1 MENKASRELLE
12 GSIVRNLLKMSIPTM
27 VGFLFQSAYDIVDM
41 IWIGKISPEA
51 IAGVTIFIV
60 IFWIVD
66 VLNSIIGS
74 SSVSII
80 SQSYGA
86 GNKEKTS
93 IAIEQTITFKALVAI
108 IAAVVVSIILKP
120 LLLQFTSDEVVLKS
134 ALDYGYIR
142 IFFLPIMFSSF
153 TVNTAF
159 RCIGDSRKPMI
170 IMVIAAI
177 SNIILDPVFM
187 FDKVP
192 FIGISGFGL
201 GVFGAGLATVIST
214 AIAFFIAFFMILR
227 EKEKIEIKPR
237 RLLTFDKEIDKK
249 LITIGLPNGI
259 EMLARNLSSL
269 ITLKFVSV
277 YGTATVASFG
287 IGSKLF
293 NFGFM
298 PIIGLSMGASAI
310 IGQCLGAEDIKRA
323 KKTAYITA
331 VLGGIIS
338 LFIVLISI
346 IYPREITSVFTSD
359 AEVIELS
366 VPMLRILYIGLVGL
380 SVGIGFGTVFQG
392 SGHNIPFLIS
402 SFVSRWLVH
411 IPILYLCVF
420 TFKLP
425 VIYVWITYVVSDF
438 AEAVVLIVE
447 HIKGHWEYK
456 RVY

>member
-1 MENKASRELLE
+1 MENKSSRELLN
-12 GSIVRNLLKMSIPTM
+12 GSIVKNLLKMSVPTM
-27 VGFLFQSAYDIVDM
+27 IGFLFQSAYDIVDM
-41 IWIGKISPEA
+41 IWIGRISSEA
-51 IAGVTIFIV
+51 IAGVTIFIT

-66 VLNSIIGS
+66 VLNSIIGN

-86 GNKEKTS
+86 GDKEKTS

-108 IAAVVVSIILKP
+108 IAAIAVSIILKP
-120 LLLQFTSDEVVLKS
+120 LLLQFTTDKEVLKS

-153 TVNTAF
+153 TINTAF

-177 SNIILDPVFM
+177 SNIVLDPILM
-187 FDKVP
+187 FDEVP
-192 FIGISGFGL
+192 FFGLKGFGM

-214 AIAFFIAFFMILR
+214 AIAFFIAFFMILM
-227 EKEKIEIKPR
+227 EKDRIHISLK
-237 RLLTFDKEIDKK
+237 RLLVFDKEIDKK

-259 EMLARNLSSL
+259 
-269 ITLKFVSV
+269 
-277 YGTATVASFG
+277 GTATVASFG

-310 IGQCLGAEDIKRA
+310 IGQCLGAENISRA
-323 KKTAYITA
+323 KKTAYFTA
-331 VLGGIIS
+331 LIGGIIS
-338 LFIVLISI
+338 IFVVLISVI
-346 IYPREITSVFTSD
+346 FPREITSIFTND
-359 AEVIELS
+359 PEVIELS
-366 VPMLRILYIGLVGL
+366 VPMLRILYLGLVAL
-380 SVGIGFGTVFQG
+380 SIGIGFGTVFQG

-402 SFVSRWLVH
+402 SFVARWVVH

-420 TFKLP
+420 IFKLP
-425 VIYVWITYVVSDF
+425 VIYVWITYVISDF
-438 AEAVVLIVE
+438 SESVVLIIE
-447 HIKGHWEYK
+447 HIKGHWEHK
-456 RVY
+456 RVL

>member
-1 MENKASRELLE
+1 MENNSSRELLH
-12 GSIVRNLLKMSIPTM
+12 GSIVRNLLKMSVPTM
-27 VGFLFQSAYDIVDM
+27 IGFLFQSAYDIVDM
-41 IWIGKISPEA
+41 IWIGRISSEA
-51 IAGVTIFIV
+51 IAGVTIFIT

-66 VLNSIIGS
+66 VLNSIIGN

-86 GNKEKTS
+86 GDKEKTS

-108 IAAVVVSIILKP
+108 IAAIAVSIILKP
-120 LLLQFTSDEVVLKS
+120 LLLQFTTDKEVLKS

-153 TVNTAF
+153 TINTAF

-177 SNIILDPVFM
+177 SNIVLDPILM
-187 FDKVP
+187 FDEVP
-192 FIGISGFGL
+192 FFGLKGFGM

-214 AIAFFIAFFMILR
+214 AIAFFIAFFMILM
-227 EKEKIEIKPR
+227 EKDRIHISLK
-237 RLLTFDKEIDKK
+237 RLLVFDKEIDKK

-259 EMLARNLSSL
+259 EMLARNLSGL

-310 IGQCLGAEDIKRA
+310 IGQCLGAENISRA
-323 KKTAYITA
+323 KKTAYFTA
-331 VLGGIIS
+331 LIGGIIS
-338 LFIVLISI
+338 IFVVLISVI
-346 IYPREITSVFTSD
+346 FPREITSIFTND
-359 AEVIELS
+359 PEVIELS
-366 VPMLRILYIGLVGL
+366 VPMLRILYLGLVAL
-380 SVGIGFGTVFQG
+380 SIGIGFGTVFQG

-402 SFVSRWLVH
+402 SFVARWVVH

-420 TFKLP
+420 IFKLP
-425 VIYVWITYVVSDF
+425 VIYVWITYVISDF
-438 AEAVVLIVE
+438 SESVVLIIE
-447 HIKGHWEYK
+447 HIKGHWEHK
-456 RVY
+456 RVL